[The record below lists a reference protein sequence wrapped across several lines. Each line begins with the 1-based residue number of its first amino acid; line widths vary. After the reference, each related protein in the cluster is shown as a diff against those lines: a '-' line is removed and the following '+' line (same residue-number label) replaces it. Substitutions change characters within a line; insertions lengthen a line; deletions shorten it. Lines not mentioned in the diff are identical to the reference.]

1 MPDTS
6 QGLGGAGLVMARGL
20 DLFHKYFFTLTDDP
34 LPKLVVIM
42 SLACKN
48 KKTQH
53 LKIPFDNTK

>member
-6 QGLGGAGLVMARGL
+6 QGLEGGAHDGPGL

-42 SLACKN
+42 SLARKN